1 MSKTALI
8 IPVYNEEI
16 TIEDTLLDFYSYIP
30 DAYFYV
36 IDNNSK
42 DRTVEIASKTF
53 KDKNLKGE
61 ILFEKRQGKANAV
74 RKAFSQIEAD
84 IYIMIDGDNTYKGK
98 DLVHL
103 LQPIIDGSADMTVGD
118 RHKSGAYKRE
128 TIRSFHNFGNSFVR
142 RLINLLFRSKLN
154 DILSGYRVFNKRFVE
169 NFPIL
174 SSGFELETEITLH
187 SLDKRFKIIEIPIE
201 YTERPEGSFSK
212 INTIKDGVKIISTIF
227 QIFRYYKPLIFFSL
241 VSMSFLIF
249 GLLAGLSV
257 VIEFINTRF
266 ITHVPLAILAT
277 GLIILAVLSITIGII
292 LDTIVRIHRFEFELH
307 LLQKNKEH
315 FDKI

>member
-1 MSKTALI
+1 
-8 IPVYNEEI
+8 
-16 TIEDTLLDFYSYIP
+16 LLDFYNHIP
-30 DAYFYV
+30 EAYFYV

-42 DRTVEIASKTF
+42 DKTAEIATKIYKEKS
-53 KDKNLKGE
+53 LKGE

-74 RKAFSQIEAD
+74 RKAFSQIESD
-84 IYIMIDGDNTYKGK
+84 IYIMVDGDNTYKGK
-98 DLVHL
+98 DIIGLI
-103 LQPIIDGSADMTVGD
+103 QPILDGQADMTVGD

-128 TIRSFHNFGNSFVR
+128 TLRSFHNFGNSFVR
-142 RLINLLFRSKLN
+142 WLINLLFHSKLN

-169 NFPIL
+169 NFPVL
-174 SSGFELETEITLH
+174 SGGFELETEITLH

-212 INTIKDGVKIISTIF
+212 INTLKDGVKIINTIF

-241 VSMSFLIF
+241 VSLSFLIC

-257 VIEFINTRF
+257 IIEFINTRF

-277 GLIILAVLSITIGII
+277 GLIILSVLSITIGII
-292 LDTIVRIHRFEFELH
+292 LDTIVRIHRFEYELH
-307 LLQKNKEH
+307 LLQRNHKHDNE
-315 FDKI
+315 I